1 MAYIVMA
8 YIVMA
13 AGNKIF
19 METEGEVHPR
29 GLYYRGL
36 YFVTPP
42 QIPRLLRA

>member
-29 GLYYRGL
+29 GLY
-36 YFVTPP
+36 FVTPP